1 MESTGKNNS
10 SRKSFLGGG
19 KYKISQYIAQINK
32 IIKNLTQKRLAQL
45 TLLIKFKKNEKM
57 EIL

>member
-10 SRKSFLGGG
+10 SRKSFLGG

-32 IIKNLTQKRLAQL
+32 IIKNLT
-45 TLLIKFKKNEKM
+45 
-57 EIL
+57 